1 MEPSVLQ
8 RLESLAENDYRK
20 FSQRLIPDGKP
31 LLGVRMPNIRS
42 LAKEIAHSDWKP
54 FLEHSEGDAYH
65 EQTLLR
71 ALVIAYAKMPEVQRL
86 DLVEAFL
93 PRIDNWAVC
102 DSFCATLRPT
112 SKAKELYLSLVGRHI
127 HDAHPYAI
135 RFSVV
140 MLLFHFMDFP
150 LDPRVLPLLPLA
162 ETDHYY
168 MQMAVAWAAA
178 TAYTVDP
185 QVVQPWLAQLPFSS
199 ETMRMAIQKIRDSR
213 RVSAEGKEWVA
224 MLRTRLN
231 PTTKK

>member
-1 MEPSVLQ
+1 MQPSVLQ
-8 RLESLAENDYRK
+8 RLELLAENGYRE

-31 LLGVRMPNIRS
+31 LLGVRMPHIRS
-42 LAKEIAHSDWKP
+42 LGKEIAQGDWKS
-54 FLEHSEGDAYH
+54 FLENPEADTYH

-71 ALVIAYAKMPEVQRL
+71 ALVIAYAEMPDAQRL
-86 DLVEAFL
+86 DLVEGFL
-93 PRIDNWAVC
+93 PHIDNWAVC

-112 SKAKELYLSLVGRHI
+112 AKAKESYLSLVGRHI

-162 ETDHYY
+162 ETEHYHVR
-168 MQMAVAWAAA
+168 MAVAWAAT
-178 TAYTVDP
+178 TAYIVDP
-185 QVVQPWLAQLPFSS
+185 QVVQLWLAQLPFSS

-213 RVSAEGKEWVA
+213 RVSAEGKKWVA
-224 MLRTRLN
+224 LLRATLI
-231 PTTKK
+231 P

>member
-8 RLESLAENDYRK
+8 RLELLAENDYRD

-31 LLGVRMPNIRS
+31 LLGVRMPHIRS
-42 LAKEIAHSDWKP
+42 LGKEIAHGDWKS
-54 FLEHSEGDAYH
+54 FLENPAVDTYH

-71 ALVIAYAKMPEVQRL
+71 ALVIAYAKMPDEQRL
-86 DLVEAFL
+86 GLVEAFL
-93 PRIDNWAVC
+93 PQIDNWAVC
-102 DSFCATLRPT
+102 DSFCATLRP
-112 SKAKELYLSLVGRHI
+112 SSNAKESYLSLVGRHI

-140 MLLFHFMDFP
+140 LLLFQFMDFP

-162 ETDHYY
+162 ETEHYHVR
-168 MQMAVAWAAA
+168 MAVAWAVA

-185 QVVQPWLAQLPFSS
+185 QTVQPWLAQLPFST

-213 RVSAEGKEWVA
+213 RVSAEGKEWAA
-224 MLRTRLN
+224 MLRTKLK
-231 PTTKK
+231 PYT